1 MIHACPKPEPTAKKA
16 PKRIRVTGKRR
27 FPGRE
32 DPDALDAIR
41 RMPCFPC
48 LILGQ
53 KQVSPTE
60 PEHWVTKARGGYDNR
75 DVFPTCAEH
84 RTARHTLG
92 DKSFAA
98 LLGIDP
104 KVLTRIVA
112 AALEACWSAE

>member
-1 MIHACPKPEPTAKKA
+1 MIYPVPKPHREPKA
-16 PKRIRVTGKRR
+16 PPKRIRVTGRRR

-41 RMPCFPC
+41 RMPCLPC
-48 LILGQ
+48 LILGM
-53 KQVSPTE
+53 KQLSPTE

-112 AALEACWSAE
+112 AALEACWGVE